1 MKGKRFFVGLRMTE
15 EQRSILSRI
24 QKDANLSKT
33 EILLKGLELLSEYY
47 SLGLDT
53 PPLSLELKRL
63 EEDAVHH
70 TEALKRIRRREDA
83 LKEIIRELHDIDGIV
98 DRYGGDPNALIQ
110 ILLDIQKR
118 FGWISKLAV
127 MWISKRL
134 RIPFSSI
141 YQIATFYKVF
151 SLTPKGRHRVRVCLG
166 TACHIREG
174 PRIMER
180 VERVLGVSDEEVTPD
195 GKFGLER
202 VNCLGCCALGPVM
215 VVDDD
220 YYGNVKPAEVE
231 KILSKYE

>member
-1 MKGKRFFVGLRMTE
+1 MTE

-63 EEDAVHH
+63 EGEAVHH
-70 TEALKRIRRREDA
+70 AEALKRIRRREDA
-83 LKEIIRELHDIDGIV
+83 LKEMIRELHDIDEIV
-98 DRYGGDPNALIQ
+98 NRCGGPNALIQ
-110 ILLDIQKR
+110 ILLDIQKQ

-134 RIPFSSI
+134 GVPFSSI

-151 SLTPKGRHRVRVCLG
+151 SLTPKGRHRVRACLG
-166 TACHIREG
+166 TACHIRGG
-174 PRIMER
+174 PRVMER
-180 VERVLGVSDEEVTPD
+180 IERLLGIGDGDVTPE

-215 VVDDD
+215 VVNDD
-220 YYGNVKPAEVE
+220 YYGNVKPTEVG
-231 KILSKYE
+231 KILSKYG

>member
-1 MKGKRFFVGLRMTE
+1 MTE

-63 EEDAVHH
+63 EEDVVHH
-70 TEALKRIRRREDA
+70 TEALKRIRRREDT

-134 RIPFSSI
+134 R
-141 YQIATFYKVF
+141 
-151 SLTPKGRHRVRVCLG
+151 
-166 TACHIREG
+166 
-174 PRIMER
+174 
-180 VERVLGVSDEEVTPD
+180 
-195 GKFGLER
+195 
-202 VNCLGCCALGPVM
+202 
-215 VVDDD
+215 
-220 YYGNVKPAEVE
+220 
-231 KILSKYE
+231 